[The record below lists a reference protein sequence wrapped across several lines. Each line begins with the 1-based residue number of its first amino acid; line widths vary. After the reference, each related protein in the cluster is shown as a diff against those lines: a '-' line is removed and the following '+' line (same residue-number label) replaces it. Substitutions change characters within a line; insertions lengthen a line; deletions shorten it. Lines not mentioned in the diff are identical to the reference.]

1 MYFGTP
7 QKMEKNHD
15 GEKKYL
21 DAKND
26 LVEDKADDKIITK
39 RAIISKLINLAI
51 ASAKVKSLV
60 LEEEKSNVSIRPQI
74 NILIHGGIGSTKSTM
89 LKEISKKINCP
100 LPITDM
106 TFPAL
111 VGSIDK
117 QTRQIIPAM
126 SWECKNT
133 LMLMDEFSMDNQ
145 ITGNAILQLAEG
157 GEYSRKLSMWS
168 MPTEDKCEDLFFK
181 AHNGTISIKTRF
193 SLIFATMRN
202 VEYTQS
208 KLLKALISRCLVIPY
223 YPVKAEL
230 ENIANG
236 NPSFFYKEIIPKEK
250 DVFIKK
256 SDYNKIKK
264 FVDESDVDMNNYLR
278 TIGDCCRVYAVIG
291 KHDEELYTLICSL
304 KNIVY
309 KIHPKKKT
317 KFKQDD

>member
-1 MYFGTP
+1 MT
-7 QKMEKNHD
+7 
-15 GEKKYL
+15 
-21 DAKND
+21 DAKIEV
-26 LVEDKADDKIITK
+26 VEDKIDDKIITK
-39 RAIISKLINLAI
+39 RAIISKLVNLAI
-51 ASAKVKSLV
+51 ASAKVKSLI
-60 LEEEKSNVSIRPQI
+60 LEEEKSNISIRPQI

-126 SWECKNT
+126 SWECRNT
-133 LMLMDEFSMDNQ
+133 IMLMDEFSMDNQ
-145 ITGNAILQLAEG
+145 VTGNALLQLTEG

-168 MPTEDKCEDLFFK
+168 MPSEDKCEELYFK

-223 YPVKAEL
+223 YPVKQEL
-230 ENIANG
+230 QNIADG

-250 DVFIKK
+250 EVFIKK
-256 SDYNKIKK
+256 SDYNKIKS
-264 FVDESDVDMNNYLR
+264 FVDSKDIDMNNYLR
-278 TIGDCCRVYAVIG
+278 TIGDLCRIYAVLG
-291 KHDEELYTLICSL
+291 KHDEELYNLICSL

-309 KIHPKKKT
+309 KTHHKQKAKYKT
-317 KFKQDD
+317 ND